1 MIFDFRLK
9 SQFAAQSKIK
19 NRKSKILRHLDAA
32 QPDYMLSSHRTD
44 WTDAMPAFSRPSR
57 EDFPMPSEPAVPSPV
72 ELSPSPP
79 RRSPRATII
88 GSLLLV
94 AAAIITIFSANSTR
108 LPSLPLTST
117 VQAADPQNDEP
128 TEKPAKKA
136 AEKSTKKAAE
146 KKKDDKADD
155 EAPNGIENPFP
166 RRFKMEGTEL
176 DGGVEW
182 LNTSGEISLKDLRGK
197 VVLVDFWTYC
207 CINCMH
213 ILPDLKFLEHKY
225 PKELVVIGV
234 HSAKFDNE
242 KETENIRRAALR
254 YEIEHPIVND
264 AEMKIWRG
272 FGVRAW
278 PTLVLLDP
286 EGYYCGFISGEGNRE
301 PLDAIIAKVIAYHKA
316 KGTLDETPV
325 RFDLERQRVKPG
337 ALRFPGK
344 VLADEASNRLFISD
358 SNHNRLVV
366 TSLDGKLQEV
376 IGSGS
381 AGAEDGDYKSA
392 SFFRPQ
398 GTALVGDTLYVADT
412 ENHLLRMVDLKS
424 KKVTTL
430 AGTGVQAQFRAN
442 GGALRKTALNSPWAI
457 SHVDGTLYIAM
468 AGPHQLWSHELGSDS
483 IGVFSGSGREDILN
497 GPHGEAAYAQPSG
510 ISSDG
515 KFLYVADSEGSSIR
529 KVPISS
535 KGEVTTVAGT
545 SDLPSGQSLFAFGD
559 VDGVGKEARLQHP
572 LDVLYHDG
580 RLFVA
585 DSYNHKIKR
594 VDAAKR
600 DVKTFVGTGKA
611 GAELSPAQ
619 LSEPAGLSIAKGR
632 LFVADTNNHRI
643 CVVDLESGEMTEL
656 NINGLQPPP
665 PPKDEES
672 MVDAKGVIDLAVQ
685 NIATGDALKL
695 EFRFK
700 LPEDYKLNKLAKVYF
715 KLEAMGDQNLIA
727 AEQLKGRHPAEVKD
741 EVVTASIPLAAQT
754 GEAKLALSLSF
765 SYCRDGVGGLCKLKT
780 SKWNIPIK
788 VSADGKSTTIKLEAV
803 AE

>member
-1 MIFDFRLK
+1 M
-9 SQFAAQSKIK
+9 S
-19 NRKSKILRHLDAA
+19 
-32 QPDYMLSSHRTD
+32 
-44 WTDAMPAFSRPSR
+44 
-57 EDFPMPSEPAVPSPV
+57 SEPASPHSTESPAPCPSA
-72 ELSPSPP
+72 SPW
-79 RRSPRATII
+79 RII
-88 GSLLLV
+88 LGGLLLAIV
-94 AAAIITIFSANSTR
+94 AGTLWATVGGRDS
-108 LPSLPLTST
+108 SLPFVATAL
-117 VQAADPQNDEP
+117 AADPQNEKKV
-128 TEKPAKKA
+128 EKPAQKGT
-136 AEKSTKKAAE
+136 EKGKQKVE
-146 KKKDDKADD
+146 DPKEDD
-155 EAPNGIENPFP
+155 APGGIENPFP
-166 RRFKMEGTEL
+166 RRFKLEGSEL
-176 DGGVEW
+176 DGGLGW
-182 LNTSGEISLKDLRGK
+182 LNTSGEITLQDLRGK

-213 ILPDLKFLEHKY
+213 ILPDLKYLEHKY

-264 AEMKIWRG
+264 AEMKIWRA

-278 PTLVLLDP
+278 PTLVMLDP

-325 RFDLERQRVKPG
+325 RFDLERERVKPG

-358 SNHNRLVV
+358 SNHNRLIV
-366 TSLDGKLQEV
+366 TSLDGKLQDV
-376 IGSGS
+376 IGSG
-381 AGAEDGDYKSA
+381 AIGADDGNYKSA

-398 GTALVGDTLYVADT
+398 GTALVGDKLFVADT
-412 ENHLLRMVDLKS
+412 ENHLLRVVDLKT
-424 KKVTTL
+424 KKITTL

-457 SHVDGTLYIAM
+457 SHESGTLYIAM
-468 AGPHQLWSHELGSDS
+468 AGPHQLWAHEIGSEL

-497 GPHGEAAYAQPSG
+497 GPHAEAAYAQPSG

-529 KVPISS
+529 KVPIAS

-559 VDGVGKEARLQHP
+559 VDGVGKEARFQHP
-572 LDVLYHDG
+572 LDVLFHDG
-580 RLFVA
+580 SLFVA

-594 VDAAKR
+594 INAAKR
-600 DVKTFVGTGKA
+600 EVSPFVGTGKA
-611 GAELSPAQ
+611 GTGLNPAQ
-619 LSEPAGLSIAKGR
+619 LSEPAGLSIAKGK

-643 CVVDLESGEMTEL
+643 CVVDLKSAEMTEL
-656 NINGLQPPP
+656 KITGLLPPP
-665 PPKDEES
+665 SPKDEDPTT
-672 MVDAKGVIDLAVQ
+672 DAKGVVALAAQDIASGKAVQ
-685 NIATGDALKL
+685 L

-700 LPEDYKLNKLAKVYF
+700 LPEGYKLNKLAKVSF
-715 KLEAMGDQNLIA
+715 KLDAAGEQPLIA
-727 AEQLKGRHPAEVKD
+727 AEQLKSRHTAEVTD
-741 EVVTASIPLAAQT
+741 EIATATIPLAAQT

-780 SKWNIPIK
+780 SKWTIPIK
-788 VSADGKSTTIKLEAV
+788 VSAEGKSSTIKLEAV

>member
-1 MIFDFRLK
+1 
-9 SQFAAQSKIK
+9 
-19 NRKSKILRHLDAA
+19 
-32 QPDYMLSSHRTD
+32 
-44 WTDAMPAFSRPSR
+44 MPAVSRPDR
-57 EDFPMPSEPAVPSPV
+57 EDLPMPSEPSASLPTEV
-72 ELSPSPP
+72 SPSPK
-79 RRSPRATII
+79 RSPSRAIWL
-88 GSLLLV
+88 GFVLL
-94 AAAIITIFSANSTR
+94 AAAVAVAVWGPNGSR
-108 LPSLPLTST
+108 VPSLPLNST
-117 VQAADPQNDEP
+117 LLAADPQTDEP
-128 TEKPAKKA
+128 SEKPAKKGA
-136 AEKSTKKAAE
+136 AKTTKKDAD
-146 KKKDDKADD
+146 KKDDDVAG
-155 EAPNGIENPFP
+155 ELENPFP
-166 RRFKMEGTEL
+166 KRFKMEGTEL

-213 ILPDLKFLEHKY
+213 ILPDLKYLEHKY

-264 AEMKIWRG
+264 AEMKIWRS

-286 EGYYCGFISGEGNRE
+286 EGYYCGYISGEGNRE

-325 RFDLERQRVKPG
+325 KFDLERQRVKPG

-344 VLADEASNRLFISD
+344 VLADEASNRLFITD

-366 TSLDGKLQEV
+366 TSLDGKLQDV
-376 IGSGS
+376 IGSGTP
-381 AGAEDGDYKSA
+381 GAADGDYKSA

-398 GTALVGDTLYVADT
+398 GTALVGDKLYVADT
-412 ENHLLRMVDLKS
+412 ENHLLRVVDLKA

-430 AGTGVQAQFRAN
+430 AGTGEQAHFRAN
-442 GGALRKTALNSPWAI
+442 GGPLRKTALNSPWAL

-468 AGPHQLWSHELGSDS
+468 AGPHQLWSHELDSDTIS
-483 IGVFSGSGREDILN
+483 VFAGSGREDILN
-497 GPHGEAAYAQPSG
+497 GPHSESAFAQPSG

-529 KVPISS
+529 KVPIAS

-559 VDGVGKEARLQHP
+559 IDGVGKEARFQHP

-580 RLFVA
+580 SLFVA
-585 DSYNHKIKR
+585 DSYNHKIKKI
-594 VDAAKR
+594 DAKKR
-600 DVKTFVGTGKA
+600 DVKTFLGNGKA
-611 GAELSPAQ
+611 GTELSPAQ
-619 LSEPAGLSIAKGR
+619 LSEPAGLSIAKGK

-643 CVVDLESGEMTEL
+643 CVVDLKSGEMSEL
-656 NINGLQPPP
+656 KINGLQPPP
-665 PPKDEES
+665 PPKDEDPAT
-672 MVDAKGVIDLAVQ
+672 DAKGTIDLTPQ
-685 NIATGDALKL
+685 SIAAGDSLKL
-695 EFRFK
+695 DISFRFPK
-700 LPEDYKLNKLAKVYF
+700 GYKLNQLAKVTY
-715 KLEAMGDQNLIA
+715 KLEAAGEQKLIA
-727 AEQLKGRHPAEVKD
+727 ADHLKGRQTAEVKD
-741 EVVTASIPLAAQT
+741 DVATASIPLAAKE
-754 GEAKLALSLSF
+754 GEAKLALSVSF

-780 SKWNIPIK
+780 SKWNIPVK
-788 VSADGKSTTIKLEAV
+788 VSADGKSSTIKLEAV

>member
-1 MIFDFRLK
+1 
-9 SQFAAQSKIK
+9 
-19 NRKSKILRHLDAA
+19 
-32 QPDYMLSSHRTD
+32 
-44 WTDAMPAFSRPSR
+44 
-57 EDFPMPSEPAVPSPV
+57 MPSEPSASLPTEV
-72 ELSPSPP
+72 SPSPK
-79 RRSPRATII
+79 RSPSRAIWL
-88 GSLLLV
+88 GFVLL
-94 AAAIITIFSANSTR
+94 AAAVAVAVWGPNGSR
-108 LPSLPLTST
+108 VPSLPLNST
-117 VQAADPQNDEP
+117 LLAADPQTDEP
-128 TEKPAKKA
+128 SEKPAKKGA
-136 AEKSTKKAAE
+136 AKTTKKDAD
-146 KKKDDKADD
+146 KKDDDVAG
-155 EAPNGIENPFP
+155 ELENPFP
-166 RRFKMEGTEL
+166 KRFKMEGTEL

-213 ILPDLKFLEHKY
+213 ILPDLKYLEHKY

-264 AEMKIWRG
+264 AEMKIWRS

-286 EGYYCGFISGEGNRE
+286 EGYYCGYISGEGNRE

-325 RFDLERQRVKPG
+325 KFDLERQRVKPG

-344 VLADEASNRLFISD
+344 VLADEASNRLFITD

-366 TSLDGKLQEV
+366 TSLDGKLQDV
-376 IGSGS
+376 IGSGTP
-381 AGAEDGDYKSA
+381 GAADGDYKSA

-398 GTALVGDTLYVADT
+398 GTALVGDKLYVADT
-412 ENHLLRMVDLKS
+412 ENHLLRVVDLKA

-430 AGTGVQAQFRAN
+430 AGTGEQAHFRAN
-442 GGALRKTALNSPWAI
+442 GGPLRKTALNSPWAL

-468 AGPHQLWSHELGSDS
+468 AGPHQLWSHELDSDTIS
-483 IGVFSGSGREDILN
+483 VFAGSGREDILN
-497 GPHGEAAYAQPSG
+497 GPHSESAFAQPSG

-529 KVPISS
+529 KVPIAS

-559 VDGVGKEARLQHP
+559 IDGVGKEARFQHP

-580 RLFVA
+580 SLFVA
-585 DSYNHKIKR
+585 DSYNHKIKKI
-594 VDAAKR
+594 DAKKR
-600 DVKTFVGTGKA
+600 DVKTFLGNGKA
-611 GAELSPAQ
+611 GTELSPAQ
-619 LSEPAGLSIAKGR
+619 LSEPAGLSIAKGK

-643 CVVDLESGEMTEL
+643 CVVDLKSGEMSEL
-656 NINGLQPPP
+656 KINGLQPPP
-665 PPKDEES
+665 PPKDEDPAT
-672 MVDAKGVIDLAVQ
+672 DAKGTIDLTPQ
-685 NIATGDALKL
+685 SIAAGDSLKL
-695 EFRFK
+695 DISFRFPK
-700 LPEDYKLNKLAKVYF
+700 GYKLNQLAKVTY
-715 KLEAMGDQNLIA
+715 KLEAAGEQKLIA
-727 AEQLKGRHPAEVKD
+727 ADHLKGRQTAEVKD
-741 EVVTASIPLAAQT
+741 DVATASIPLAAKE
-754 GEAKLALSLSF
+754 GEAKLALSVSF

-780 SKWNIPIK
+780 SKWNIPVK
-788 VSADGKSTTIKLEAV
+788 VSADGKSSTIKLEAV

>member
-1 MIFDFRLK
+1 MSSEPSAPLPADLAC
-9 SQFAAQSKIK
+9 SSK
-19 NRKSKILRHLDAA
+19 RS
-32 QPDYMLSSHRTD
+32 
-44 WTDAMPAFSRPSR
+44 PSR
-57 EDFPMPSEPAVPSPV
+57 AIWLGF
-72 ELSPSPP
+72 
-79 RRSPRATII
+79 
-88 GSLLLV
+88 LLL
-94 AAAIITIFSANSTR
+94 AAAIAVAVWGPSGSR
-108 LPSLPLTST
+108 VPSLPLIST
-117 VQAADPQNDEP
+117 AQAADPQNDEP
-128 TEKPAKKA
+128 SEKPAKKA
-136 AEKSTKKAAE
+136 TAKTTKKEAE
-146 KKKDDKADD
+146 KKDDDAVG
-155 EAPNGIENPFP
+155 ELENPFP
-166 RRFKMEGTEL
+166 KRFKMEGTEL

-325 RFDLERQRVKPG
+325 KFDLEQRRVKPG

-344 VLADEASNRLFISD
+344 VLADEESNRLFITD

-376 IGSGS
+376 IGSGT
-381 AGAEDGDYKSA
+381 AGAADGDYKSA

-398 GTALVGDTLYVADT
+398 GTALVGDKLYIADT
-412 ENHLLRMVDLKS
+412 ENHLLRVVDLKA

-430 AGTGVQAQFRAN
+430 AGTGEQAHFRAN

-468 AGPHQLWSHELGSDS
+468 AGPHQLWSHEIGSDS

-497 GPHGEAAYAQPSG
+497 GPHSESAFAQPSG

-529 KVPISS
+529 KVPIST

-559 VDGVGKEARLQHP
+559 VDGVGKEARFQHP

-580 RLFVA
+580 SLFVA

-594 VDAAKR
+594 IDAKKR
-600 DVKTFVGTGKA
+600 EVKSFIGTGKS
-611 GAELSPAQ
+611 GTELAPAQ
-619 LSEPAGLSIAKGR
+619 FSEPAGLSVAKGK
-632 LFVADTNNHRI
+632 LFVADTNNHRV
-643 CVVDLESGEMTEL
+643 CVVDLKSSEMTEL
-656 NINGLQPPP
+656 KINGLQPPP
-665 PPKDEES
+665 PPKDEE
-672 MVDAKGVIDLAVQ
+672 VTGETKGVADLAPQ
-685 NIATGDALKL
+685 SIAAGEALKL

-700 LPEDYKLNKLAKVYF
+700 LPEGYKLNKLAKVTY
-715 KLEAMGDQNLIA
+715 KLEVIGDQKVIA
-727 AEQLKGRHPAEVKD
+727 VDQFKGRHEAEVND
-741 EVVTASIPLAAQT
+741 GVASASIPLIAQT
-754 GEAKLALSLSF
+754 GEAKLTLSLSF
-765 SYCRDGVGGLCKLKT
+765 PYCRDGVGGLCKLKT
-780 SKWNIPIK
+780 SKWNIPIN
-788 VSADGKSTTIKLEAV
+788 VSADGKSSTIKLEAV

>member
-1 MIFDFRLK
+1 
-9 SQFAAQSKIK
+9 
-19 NRKSKILRHLDAA
+19 
-32 QPDYMLSSHRTD
+32 
-44 WTDAMPAFSRPSR
+44 
-57 EDFPMPSEPAVPSPV
+57 MPSEPAVPSPV
-72 ELSPSPP
+72 EPSPFRLP
-79 RRSPRATII
+79 PRATIVC
-88 GSLLLV
+88 SLLLV
-94 AAAIITIFSANSTR
+94 SAAVITFLTTSGSR
-108 LPSLPLTST
+108 VPSLPLTST
-117 VQAADPQNDEP
+117 VLAAEPQNDEP
-128 TEKPAKKA
+128 TEKPAKKSA
-136 AEKSTKKAAE
+136 GKTTKKSAE
-146 KKKDDKADD
+146 KKDDKPED
-155 EAPNGIENPFP
+155 EAAGGIENPFP

-176 DGGVEW
+176 DGGAGW

-213 ILPDLKFLEHKY
+213 ILPDLKYLEHKY

-264 AEMKIWRG
+264 AEMKIWRA
-272 FGVRAW
+272 FNVRAW
-278 PTLVLLDP
+278 PTLVMLDP

-301 PLDAIIAKVIAYHKA
+301 PLDAIIAKVIEYHKA

-325 RFDLERQRVKPG
+325 RFDLERQRAKPG

-376 IGSGS
+376 IGSG
-381 AGAEDGDYKSA
+381 AIGAADGDYKSA

-398 GTALVGDTLYVADT
+398 GTALVGDKLYVADT
-412 ENHLLRMVDLKS
+412 ENHLLRVVDLKS

-430 AGTGVQAQFRAN
+430 AGTGVQASSRAS

-457 SHVDGTLYIAM
+457 AHQDGTLYIAM
-468 AGPHQLWSHELGSDS
+468 AGPHQLWSHELGSDL
-483 IGVFSGSGREDILN
+483 IGTFAGSGREDILN
-497 GPHGEAAYAQPSG
+497 GPHSESAFAQPSG

-529 KVPISS
+529 KVPIAL

-559 VDGVGKEARLQHP
+559 VDGVGKEARFQHP

-580 RLFVA
+580 SLFVA
-585 DSYNHKIKR
+585 DSYNHKIKKI
-594 VDAAKR
+594 DAAKR

-611 GAELSPAQ
+611 GTELSPPQ
-619 LSEPAGLSIAKGR
+619 LSEPAGLSAAKGK

-643 CVVDLESGEMTEL
+643 CVVDLKSGEMTEL
-656 NINGLQPPP
+656 KINGLQPPP
-665 PPKDEES
+665 APKDDES
-672 MVDAKGVIDLAVQ
+672 AADAKGIVDLAVQ
-685 NIATGDALKL
+685 NIAAGEALKL
-695 EFRFK
+695 EVRFK
-700 LPEDYKLNKLAKVYF
+700 FPEGYKLNKQATQ
-715 KLEAMGDQNLIA
+715 KL
-727 AEQLKGRHPAEVKD
+727 
-741 EVVTASIPLAAQT
+741 
-754 GEAKLALSLSF
+754 
-765 SYCRDGVGGLCKLKT
+765 
-780 SKWNIPIK
+780 
-788 VSADGKSTTIKLEAV
+788 
-803 AE
+803 

>member
-1 MIFDFRLK
+1 MSSEPSASLPADLP
-9 SQFAAQSKIK
+9 SPS
-19 NRKSKILRHLDAA
+19 NRS
-32 QPDYMLSSHRTD
+32 
-44 WTDAMPAFSRPSR
+44 PSR
-57 EDFPMPSEPAVPSPV
+57 
-72 ELSPSPP
+72 
-79 RRSPRATII
+79 TIWL
-88 GSLLLV
+88 GFLLLV
-94 AAAIITIFSANSTR
+94 AAIAVAVWGPSGSR
-108 LPSLPLTST
+108 VPSLPWLSSA
-117 VQAADPQNDEP
+117 QAADPQNDEP
-128 TEKPAKKA
+128 SEKPAKKGTS
-136 AEKSTKKAAE
+136 KTTKKE
-146 KKKDDKADD
+146 VEKKDDDAAD
-155 EAPNGIENPFP
+155 ELENPFP
-166 RRFKMEGTEL
+166 KRFKMEGTEL

-182 LNTSGEISLKDLRGK
+182 LNTSGAINLKDLRGK

-325 RFDLERQRVKPG
+325 KFDLEQRRVKPG

-344 VLADEASNRLFISD
+344 VLADEESNRLFITD
-358 SNHNRLVV
+358 SNHNRLVI

-376 IGSGS
+376 IGNGT
-381 AGAEDGDYKSA
+381 AGAADGDYKSA

-398 GTALVGDTLYVADT
+398 GTALVGDKLYIADT
-412 ENHLLRMVDLKS
+412 ENHLLRVIDLKA

-430 AGTGVQAQFRAN
+430 AGTGEQAHFRAN

-468 AGPHQLWSHELGSDS
+468 AGPHQLWSHEIGSDS

-497 GPHGEAAYAQPSG
+497 GPHSESAFAQPSG

-559 VDGVGKEARLQHP
+559 VDGVGKEARFQHP

-580 RLFVA
+580 SLFVA

-594 VDAAKR
+594 IDAKKR
-600 DVKTFVGTGKA
+600 EVATFIGTGKS
-611 GAELSPAQ
+611 GTELAPAQ
-619 LSEPAGLSIAKGR
+619 LSEPAGLSVAKGK

-643 CVVDLESGEMTEL
+643 CVVDLKSSEMSEL
-656 NINGLQPPP
+656 KINGLQPPP
-665 PPKDEES
+665 PPKDEE
-672 MVDAKGVIDLAVQ
+672 VTGEAKGVADLAPQ
-685 NIATGDALKL
+685 SIAAGEALKL

-700 LPEDYKLNKLAKVYF
+700 LPEGYKLNKLAKVTY
-715 KLEAMGDQNLIA
+715 KLEVIGDQKVIDA
-727 AEQLKGRHPAEVKD
+727 DQFKGRHEAEVND
-741 EVVTASIPLAAQT
+741 GVASASIPLVAQT
-754 GEAKLALSLSF
+754 GEAKLTLSLSF
-765 SYCRDGVGGLCKLKT
+765 PYCRDGVGGLCKLKT
-780 SKWNIPIK
+780 SKWNIPIN
-788 VSADGKSTTIKLEAV
+788 VSADGKSSTIKLEAV

>member
-1 MIFDFRLK
+1 
-9 SQFAAQSKIK
+9 
-19 NRKSKILRHLDAA
+19 
-32 QPDYMLSSHRTD
+32 
-44 WTDAMPAFSRPSR
+44 
-57 EDFPMPSEPAVPSPV
+57 MPSGP
-72 ELSPSPP
+72 
-79 RRSPRATII
+79 SPRATIA
-88 GSLLLV
+88 GCLLLAL
-94 AAAIITIFSANSTR
+94 AAVGIVWMTSGSR
-108 LPSLPLTST
+108 VPSLPLAST
-117 VQAADPQNDEP
+117 VLAADPQNDEP
-128 TEKPAKKA
+128 AKKA
-136 AEKSTKKAAE
+136 ASKTTKKEAVKKE
-146 KKKDDKADD
+146 DKKDEDD
-155 EAPNGIENPFP
+155 APGGLENPFP
-166 RRFKMEGTEL
+166 RRFKLEGTEL

-182 LNTSGEISLKDLRGK
+182 LNTSGEITLKDLRGK

-213 ILPDLKFLEHKY
+213 ILPDLKYLEQKY

-325 RFDLERQRVKPG
+325 KFDLERQRVKPG

-344 VLADEASNRLFISD
+344 VLADEASNRLFITD

-366 TSLDGKLQEV
+366 TSLDGKLQDV
-376 IGSGS
+376 IGSGT
-381 AGAEDGDYKSA
+381 AGAEDGDYKTA

-398 GTALVGDTLYVADT
+398 GTALVGDKLYVADT
-412 ENHLLRMVDLKS
+412 ENHLLRVIDLKA

-430 AGTGVQAQFRAN
+430 AGTGEQAHFRAN
-442 GGALRKTALNSPWAI
+442 GGPLRKTALNSPWAI
-457 SHVDGTLYIAM
+457 AHQDGTLYIAM
-468 AGPHQLWSHELGSDS
+468 AGPHQLWSHELGSET

-529 KVPISS
+529 KVPIAS

-545 SDLPSGQSLFAFGD
+545 SDLPQGQSLFAFGD
-559 VDGVGKEARLQHP
+559 VDGVGKEARFQHP

-580 RLFVA
+580 SLYVA

-594 VDAAKR
+594 INSAKR
-600 DVKTFVGTGKA
+600 DVTTFIGNGKPGT
-611 GAELSPAQ
+611 ELSPPQ
-619 LSEPAGLSIAKGR
+619 LSEPAGLSIAKGK
-632 LFVADTNNHRI
+632 LFIADTNNHRI
-643 CVVDLESGEMTEL
+643 CVVDLKSKEMSEL
-656 NINGLQPPP
+656 KINGLQPPP

-672 MVDAKGVIDLAVQ
+672 SGDAKGVVDLAPQ
-685 NIATGDALKL
+685 SITGDAMKL
-695 EFRFK
+695 EVRFK
-700 LPEDYKLNKLAKVYF
+700 LPEGYKLNKLSKVTY
-715 KLEAMGDQNLIA
+715 KLDATGEQKLIA
-727 AEQLKGRHPAEVKD
+727 AEQLKSRQTAEVKD
-741 EVVTASIPLAAQT
+741 EIATASIPLAAKE
-754 GEAKLALSLSF
+754 GEAKIALSVSF

-788 VSADGKSTTIKLEAV
+788 VSADGKSSTIKLEAV

>member
-1 MIFDFRLK
+1 M
-9 SQFAAQSKIK
+9 S
-19 NRKSKILRHLDAA
+19 
-32 QPDYMLSSHRTD
+32 
-44 WTDAMPAFSRPSR
+44 
-57 EDFPMPSEPAVPSPV
+57 SEPSAPLPADLPS
-72 ELSPSPP
+72 SSK
-79 RRSPRATII
+79 RSSSRAIWL
-88 GSLLLV
+88 GFVLL
-94 AAAIITIFSANSTR
+94 AAAIAVAVWGPSGSRIPSMPLISTA
-108 LPSLPLTST
+108 
-117 VQAADPQNDEP
+117 QAADPQNDQP
-128 TEKPAKKA
+128 SEKPAKKSTA
-136 AEKSTKKAAE
+136 KTTKKE
-146 KKKDDKADD
+146 DEKKDDDAVG
-155 EAPNGIENPFP
+155 ELENPFP
-166 RRFKMEGTEL
+166 KRFKMEGTEL

-242 KETENIRRAALR
+242 KETENIRLAALR

-301 PLDAIIAKVIAYHKA
+301 PLDQIIAKVIAYHKA

-325 RFDLERQRVKPG
+325 KFDLEQRRVKPG

-344 VLADEASNRLFISD
+344 VLADEASNRLFITD

-366 TSLDGKLQEV
+366 TSLDGKLIEV
-376 IGSGS
+376 IGSGTP
-381 AGAEDGDYKSA
+381 GAADGDYKSA

-398 GTALVGDTLYVADT
+398 GTALVGDKLYVADT
-412 ENHLLRMVDLKS
+412 ENHLLRVVDLKA

-430 AGTGVQAQFRAN
+430 AGTGEQAHFRAN

-468 AGPHQLWSHELGSDS
+468 AGPHQLWSHELDSDR
-483 IGVFSGSGREDILN
+483 IGVFAGSGREDILN
-497 GPHGEAAYAQPSG
+497 GPHGESAFAQPSG

-529 KVPISS
+529 KVPIAT

-559 VDGVGKEARLQHP
+559 VDGIGKEARFQHP

-580 RLFVA
+580 SLFVA

-594 VDAAKR
+594 IDAKKR
-600 DVKTFVGTGKA
+600 EVKTFIGTGKA
-611 GAELSPAQ
+611 GAELAPAQ
-619 LSEPAGLSIAKGR
+619 LSEPAGLSVAKGK

-643 CVVDLESGEMTEL
+643 CVVDLKSSEMSEL
-656 NINGLQPPP
+656 KINGLQPPP
-665 PPKDEES
+665 PPKDEEAAAE
-672 MVDAKGVIDLAVQ
+672 AKGVVDLAPQ
-685 NIATGDALKL
+685 NIAAGESLKL

-700 LPEDYKLNKLAKVYF
+700 FPEGYKLNKLAKVTY
-715 KLEAMGDQNLIA
+715 KLEVIGDQKVIA
-727 AEQLKGRHPAEVKD
+727 ADQLKGRHEAEVND
-741 EVVTASIPLAAQT
+741 GVASASIPLVAQT

-788 VSADGKSTTIKLEAV
+788 VSADGKSSTIKLEAV

>member
-1 MIFDFRLK
+1 
-9 SQFAAQSKIK
+9 
-19 NRKSKILRHLDAA
+19 
-32 QPDYMLSSHRTD
+32 
-44 WTDAMPAFSRPSR
+44 
-57 EDFPMPSEPAVPSPV
+57 MPSEPASPCSIDSNSSPKR
-72 ELSPSPP
+72 SPS
-79 RRSPRATII
+79 RAIWL
-88 GSLLLV
+88 GFLLP
-94 AAAIITIFSANSTR
+94 AAAIAVAIWGPSGTHI
-108 LPSLPLTST
+108 PSLPLTSNLL
-117 VQAADPQNDEP
+117 AADPQNDEP
-128 TEKPAKKA
+128 SDKPAKKTPG
-136 AEKSTKKAAE
+136 KSAKKDE
-146 KKKDDKADD
+146 KKEDAKDNDD
-155 EAPNGIENPFP
+155 DAPGGLENPFP

-176 DGGVEW
+176 DGGAEW
-182 LNTSGEISLKDLRGK
+182 LNTSGEITLKDLRGK

-213 ILPDLKFLEHKY
+213 ILPDLKYLEHKY

-264 AEMKIWRG
+264 AEMRIWRG

-344 VLADEASNRLFISD
+344 VLADEASNRLFITD

-366 TSLDGKLQEV
+366 TSLDGKLQDI
-376 IGSGS
+376 IGSGT
-381 AGAEDGDYKSA
+381 AGAADGDYKSA

-398 GTALVGDTLYVADT
+398 GTALVGDKLYVSDT
-412 ENHLLRMVDLKS
+412 ENHLLRVVDLKS

-430 AGTGVQAQFRAN
+430 AGTGVQAQSRAN
-442 GGALRKTALNSPWAI
+442 GGSLRKTALNSPWAI
-457 SHVDGTLYIAM
+457 SHQDGTLYIAM
-468 AGPHQLWSHELGSDS
+468 AGPHQLWSHEIGSDA
-483 IGVFSGSGREDILN
+483 IGVFAGSGREDILN
-497 GPHGEAAYAQPSG
+497 GTHSESAFAQPSG

-529 KVPISS
+529 KVPIAS

-545 SDLPSGQSLFAFGD
+545 HDLPSGQSLFAFGD
-559 VDGVGKEARLQHP
+559 VDGIGKEARFQHP
-572 LDVLYHDG
+572 LDVLFHDG
-580 RLFVA
+580 SLFVA
-585 DSYNHKIKR
+585 DTYNHKIKR
-594 VDAAKR
+594 INAAKR
-600 DVKTFVGTGKA
+600 DVTTFVGTGKA
-611 GAELSPAQ
+611 GAGLEPPQ
-619 LSEPAGLSIAKGR
+619 LSEPSGLSVAKGK

-643 CVVDLESGEMTEL
+643 CVIDLKSGAMSEL
-656 NINGLQPPP
+656 KIAGLQPPP

-672 MVDAKGVIDLAVQ
+672 AGDAKGVIDLTPQSITA
-685 NIATGDALKL
+685 GESLKL
-695 EFRFK
+695 EVRFK
-700 LPEDYKLNKLAKVYF
+700 FPEGYKLNKLAKVTY
-715 KLEAMGDQNLIA
+715 KLEATGDQKLIA
-727 AEQLKGRHPAEVKD
+727 AEQLKARKAADVAD
-741 EVVTASIPLAAQT
+741 DVASVSIPLIAQT

-780 SKWNIPIK
+780 SKWNIPVN
-788 VSADGKSTTIKLEAV
+788 VSADGKTSTIKLEAV

>member
-1 MIFDFRLK
+1 M
-9 SQFAAQSKIK
+9 
-19 NRKSKILRHLDAA
+19 
-32 QPDYMLSSHRTD
+32 SSET
-44 WTDAMPAFSRPSR
+44 S
-57 EDFPMPSEPAVPSPV
+57 VPSPA
-72 ELSPSPP
+72 ESSPSPF
-79 RRSPRATII
+79 RLSPRATMVC
-88 GSLLLV
+88 SLLLV
-94 AAAIITIFSANSTR
+94 AAAVVTYWLSNGSQV
-108 LPSLPLTST
+108 PSLPLTST
-117 VQAADPQNDEP
+117 AQAADPQNDEP
-128 TEKPAKKA
+128 SEKPAKKA
-136 AEKSTKKAAE
+136 AGKTTKKEAD

-155 EAPNGIENPFP
+155 DAPGGLENPFP

-182 LNTSGEISLKDLRGK
+182 LNSSGEITLKDLRGK

-213 ILPDLKFLEHKY
+213 ILPDLKFLEQKY

-264 AEMKIWRG
+264 AEMKIWRA

-325 RFDLERQRVKPG
+325 KFDLERQRVKPG

-344 VLADEASNRLFISD
+344 VLADEASNRLFITD

-366 TSLDGKLQEV
+366 SSLDGKLQDV
-376 IGSGS
+376 IGSGT
-381 AGAEDGDYKSA
+381 AGADDGDYKTA

-398 GTALVGDTLYVADT
+398 GAALVGDKLYVSDT
-412 ENHLLRMVDLKS
+412 ENHLLRVVDLKT

-457 SHVDGTLYIAM
+457 SHQDGTLYIAM
-468 AGPHQLWSHELGSDS
+468 AGPHQLWSHELGTDS

-497 GPHGEAAYAQPSG
+497 GPHSEAAFAQPSG

-545 SDLPSGQSLFAFGD
+545 SDLPSAQSLFAFGD
-559 VDGVGKEARLQHP
+559 VDGIGKEARFQHP

-580 RLFVA
+580 SLFVA

-594 VDAAKR
+594 INAAKR
-600 DVKTFVGTGKA
+600 EVTTFVGTGKA
-611 GAELSPAQ
+611 GADLSPAQ
-619 LSEPAGLSIAKGR
+619 LSEPAGLSIAKGK

-643 CVVDLESGEMTEL
+643 CVIDLKSGAMTEL
-656 NINGLQPPP
+656 KINGLQPPP

-672 MVDAKGVIDLAVQ
+672 AADAKGVVELAVQ
-685 NIATGDALKL
+685 NIAAGEALKL
-695 EFRFK
+695 EIRFK
-700 LPEDYKLNKLAKVYF
+700 LPEDYKLNKLAKVTY
-715 KLEAMGDQNLIA
+715 KLEVAGEQKLIA
-727 AEQLKGRHPAEVKD
+727 AEQLKGRHPAEVTD
-741 EVVTASIPLAAQT
+741 EVATASIPLAAQT
-754 GEAKLALSLSF
+754 GEAKLTLSLSF

-788 VSADGKSTTIKLEAV
+788 VSADGKSSTIKLEAV

>member
-1 MIFDFRLK
+1 M
-9 SQFAAQSKIK
+9 
-19 NRKSKILRHLDAA
+19 
-32 QPDYMLSSHRTD
+32 SSESS
-44 WTDAMPAFSRPSR
+44 APPPAESSPFRPSQ
-57 EDFPMPSEPAVPSPV
+57 
-72 ELSPSPP
+72 
-79 RRSPRATII
+79 RATIVC
-88 GSLLLV
+88 SVML
-94 AAAIITIFSANSTR
+94 AAAAVVTFWVTNGSR
-108 LPSLPLTST
+108 VPSLPLTS
-117 VQAADPQNDEP
+117 VVLAADPQNDEP
-128 TEKPAKKA
+128 SEKPAKKTA
-136 AEKSTKKAAE
+136 GKTAKKE
-146 KKKDDKADD
+146 TETKKDDKAED
-155 EAPNGIENPFP
+155 EAPGGLENPFP
-166 RRFKMEGTEL
+166 RRFKLEGTEL

-213 ILPDLKFLEHKY
+213 ILPDLKYLEHKY

-278 PTLVLLDP
+278 PTLVMLDP

-325 RFDLERQRVKPG
+325 RFDLEQKRAKPG

-344 VLADEASNRLFISD
+344 VLADEASNRLFITD
-358 SNHNRLVV
+358 SNHNRLVI
-366 TSLDGKLQEV
+366 TSLDGKLQDV
-376 IGSGS
+376 IGTGT
-381 AGAEDGDYKSA
+381 AGAEDGDYKTA

-398 GTALVGDTLYVADT
+398 GTALVGDKLYVADT
-412 ENHLLRMVDLKS
+412 ENHLLRVVDLKS

-457 SHVDGTLYIAM
+457 SHQDGTLYIAM

-497 GPHGEAAYAQPSG
+497 GPHSEAAFAQPSG

-529 KVPISS
+529 KVPIAS

-559 VDGVGKEARLQHP
+559 VDGVGKDARLQHP

-580 RLFVA
+580 SLYVA

-594 VDAAKR
+594 INAAKR

-611 GAELSPAQ
+611 GTELSPAQ
-619 LSEPAGLSIAKGR
+619 LSEPAGLSIAKGK

-643 CVVDLESGEMTEL
+643 CVVDLKSGEMTEL
-656 NINGLQPPP
+656 KINGLQPPP

-672 MVDAKGVIDLAVQ
+672 TADAKGVIDLAVQ
-685 NIATGDALKL
+685 NLAAGEALKL
-695 EFRFK
+695 EVRFK
-700 LPEDYKLNKLAKVYF
+700 LPEGYKLNKLAKVTY
-715 KLEAMGDQNLIA
+715 KLEAAGDQKLIA
-727 AEQLKGRHPAEVKD
+727 AEQFKGRHPAEVKD
-741 EVVTASIPLAAQT
+741 EVATVAIPLAAQT
-754 GEAKLALSLSF
+754 GEEKLTLSLSF

-788 VSADGKSTTIKLEAV
+788 VSADGKSSTIKLEAV

>member
-1 MIFDFRLK
+1 M
-9 SQFAAQSKIK
+9 S
-19 NRKSKILRHLDAA
+19 
-32 QPDYMLSSHRTD
+32 
-44 WTDAMPAFSRPSR
+44 
-57 EDFPMPSEPAVPSPV
+57 SEPSAPLPAESSQSLFRP
-72 ELSPSPP
+72 
-79 RRSPRATII
+79 SPRATII
-88 GSLLLV
+88 CSMMLAV
-94 AAAIITIFSANSTR
+94 AAMITFWSTSGSR
-108 LPSLPLTST
+108 VPSLPLTST
-117 VQAADPQNDEP
+117 AFAADPQNDEP
-128 TEKPAKKA
+128 SEKPAKKA
-136 AEKSTKKAAE
+136 AGKTTKKEAE
-146 KKKDDKADD
+146 KKKADKPDDD
-155 EAPNGIENPFP
+155 APGGLENPFP
-166 RRFKMEGTEL
+166 NRLKPERMGFE
-176 DGGVEW
+176 GGVEW
-182 LNTSGEISLKDLRGK
+182 LNTSGEITLQDLRGK

-264 AEMKIWRG
+264 AEMTIWRA

-286 EGYYCGFISGEGNRE
+286 EGYYCGYISGEGNRE

-344 VLADEASNRLFISD
+344 VLADEASNRLFITD

-366 TSLDGKLQEV
+366 TSLDGNLQDV
-376 IGSGS
+376 IGSGAAS
-381 AGAEDGDYKSA
+381 AEDGDYKSA

-398 GTALVGDTLYVADT
+398 GTALVGDKLYVADT
-412 ENHLLRMVDLKS
+412 ENHLLRVVDLKT

-430 AGTGVQAQFRAN
+430 AGTGVQAQSRAN

-457 SHVDGTLYIAM
+457 SHQDGTLYIAM

-497 GPHGEAAYAQPSG
+497 GPHGEAAFAQPSG

-515 KFLYVADSEGSSIR
+515 NFLYVADSEGSSIR
-529 KVPISS
+529 KVPIASN
-535 KGEVTTVAGT
+535 GEVTTVAGT
-545 SDLPSGQSLFAFGD
+545 FDLPSGQSLFAFGD
-559 VDGVGKEARLQHP
+559 VDGIGKEARFQHP

-580 RLFVA
+580 SLFVA

-594 VDAAKR
+594 INAAKR
-600 DVKTFVGTGKA
+600 EVSSFIGTGKA
-611 GAELSPAQ
+611 GAGLSPAQ
-619 LSEPAGLSIAKGR
+619 LSEPAGLSIAKGK

-643 CVVDLESGEMTEL
+643 CVVDLKSEEMTEL
-656 NINGLQPPP
+656 KINGLQPPP

-672 MVDAKGVIDLAVQ
+672 AGDAKGVVDLVPQ
-685 NIATGDALKL
+685 SIAAGEALKL
-695 EFRFK
+695 EVHFK
-700 LPEDYKLNKLAKVYF
+700 LPEGYKLNKLAKVTY
-715 KLEAMGDQNLIA
+715 KLEVTGEQKLIA
-727 AEQLKGRHPAEVKD
+727 AEQLKGRHPAEVND
-741 EVVTASIPLAAQT
+741 EVATAAIPLAAQT

-788 VSADGKSTTIKLEAV
+788 ISADGKSSTIKLEAA

>member
-1 MIFDFRLK
+1 M
-9 SQFAAQSKIK
+9 
-19 NRKSKILRHLDAA
+19 
-32 QPDYMLSSHRTD
+32 SSE
-44 WTDAMPAFSRPSR
+44 PSAPLPT
-57 EDFPMPSEPAVPSPV
+57 EPSPMPSRP
-72 ELSPSPP
+72 
-79 RRSPRATII
+79 SPRATIA
-88 GSLLLV
+88 GCLLLAV
-94 AAAIITIFSANSTR
+94 AASVIVWITNGSR
-108 LPSLPLTST
+108 VPSLPLTST
-117 VQAADPQNDEP
+117 ALAADPQNDEP
-128 TEKPAKKA
+128 DEKPAKKTTS
-136 AEKSTKKAAE
+136 KTTKKDAE
-146 KKKDDKADD
+146 KKEEKKDDD
-155 EAPNGIENPFP
+155 APGGLENPFP
-166 RRFKMEGTEL
+166 RRFKLEGTEL

-182 LNTSGEISLKDLRGK
+182 LNTSGEITLKDLRGK

-213 ILPDLKFLEHKY
+213 ILPDLKYLEHKY

-242 KETENIRRAALR
+242 KDTENIRRAALR

-301 PLDAIIAKVIAYHKA
+301 PLDAIVAKVIAYHKA

-325 RFDLERQRVKPG
+325 KFDLERQRVKPG

-344 VLADEASNRLFISD
+344 VLADEASNRLFITD

-366 TSLDGKLQEV
+366 TSLDGKLLDV
-376 IGSGS
+376 IGSGT
-381 AGAEDGDYKSA
+381 AGAVDGDYKTA

-398 GTALVGDTLYVADT
+398 GTALVGDKLYVADT
-412 ENHLLRMVDLKS
+412 ENHLLRVVDLKA

-430 AGTGVQAQFRAN
+430 AGTGEQAHFRAN
-442 GGALRKTALNSPWAI
+442 GGPLRKTALNSPWAI
-457 SHVDGTLYIAM
+457 SHQDGTLYIAM

-483 IGVFSGSGREDILN
+483 IGVFAGSGREDILN
-497 GPHGEAAYAQPSG
+497 GPHSESAFAQPSG

-529 KVPISS
+529 KVPIAS

-559 VDGVGKEARLQHP
+559 VDGVGKEARFQHP

-580 RLFVA
+580 SLYVA

-594 VDAAKR
+594 INAAKR
-600 DVKTFVGTGKA
+600 EVTTFIGNGKPGTG
-611 GAELSPAQ
+611 LSPAQ
-619 LSEPAGLSIAKGR
+619 LSEPAGLSVAKGK
-632 LFVADTNNHRI
+632 LFVADTNNHRV
-643 CVVDLESGEMTEL
+643 CVVDLKSGAMTEL
-656 NINGLQPPP
+656 KINGLQPPP

-672 MVDAKGVIDLAVQ
+672 AGDAKGVTNLTTQSITA
-685 NIATGDALKL
+685 GDAMKL
-695 EFRFK
+695 EVRFK
-700 LPEDYKLNKLAKVYF
+700 LPEGYKLNKLAKVTY
-715 KLEAMGDQNLIA
+715 KLEATGEQKLIA
-727 AEQLKGRHPAEVKD
+727 AEQLKSRQTAEVND
-741 EVVTASIPLAAQT
+741 DVATASVPLAAKE
-754 GEAKLALSLSF
+754 GEAKFALSVSF
-765 SYCRDGVGGLCKLKT
+765 SYCRDGVSGLCKLKT
-780 SKWNIPIK
+780 SKWNLPIK
-788 VSADGKSTTIKLEAV
+788 VSSDGKSSTIKLEAV

>member
-1 MIFDFRLK
+1 
-9 SQFAAQSKIK
+9 
-19 NRKSKILRHLDAA
+19 
-32 QPDYMLSSHRTD
+32 
-44 WTDAMPAFSRPSR
+44 
-57 EDFPMPSEPAVPSPV
+57 MPSEPAVPTPV
-72 ELSPSPP
+72 DLSPSPLLS
-79 RRSPRATII
+79 RRSPRATIV

-94 AAAIITIFSANSTR
+94 AAASIMFFLMNSTR
-108 LPSLPLTST
+108 LPSLPLAST
-117 VQAADPQNDEP
+117 ALAADPQNDEP
-128 TEKPAKKA
+128 AAKPAKKTTG
-136 AEKSTKKAAE
+136 KSTKKAAD
-146 KKKDDKADD
+146 KKKDNKADD
-155 EAPNGIENPFP
+155 KAPAGIENPFP

-213 ILPDLKFLEHKY
+213 ILPDLKYLEHKY

-344 VLADEASNRLFISD
+344 VLADEGSNQLFITD

-366 TSLDGKLQEV
+366 TSLDGKLQDV
-376 IGSGS
+376 IGSGT

-398 GTALVGDTLYVADT
+398 GTVLVGDKLYVADT
-412 ENHLLRMVDLKS
+412 ENHLLRVVDLNT

-430 AGTGVQAQFRAN
+430 AGTGVQASFRAN

-468 AGPHQLWSHELGSDS
+468 AGPHQLWSHEIGSDL

-497 GPHGEAAYAQPSG
+497 GPHSEAAYAQPSG

-529 KVPISS
+529 KVPIAA
-535 KGEVTTVAGT
+535 KGKVTTVAGT

-559 VDGVGKEARLQHP
+559 VDGIGKEARFQHP
-572 LDVLYHDG
+572 LDVLYHEG
-580 RLFVA
+580 SLFVA

-594 VDAAKR
+594 LDAVKR
-600 DVKTFVGTGKA
+600 DAKTFVGSGKA
-611 GAELSPAQ
+611 GAEVSPAQ
-619 LSEPAGLSIAKGR
+619 LSEPAGLSIANGK

-643 CVVDLESGEMTEL
+643 CVIDLKSKEMTEL
-656 NINGLQPPP
+656 KINGLQPPP

-672 MVDAKGVIDLAVQ
+672 AADAKGVVDLPVQ
-685 NIATGDALKL
+685 DIAAGEALKL
-695 EFRFK
+695 EVRFK
-700 LPEDYKLNKLAKVYF
+700 LPEGYKLNKLAKVTY
-715 KLEAMGDQNLIA
+715 KLEAVGDQTLIA
-727 AEQLKGRHPAEVKD
+727 AEQLKGRHPTEVND
-741 EVVTASIPLAAQT
+741 EVATASVPLATQT
-754 GEAKLALSLSF
+754 GEAKMALTLSF

-788 VSADGKSTTIKLEAV
+788 VSADSKSSTIKLEAV

>member
-1 MIFDFRLK
+1 MSSEPSAPLP
-9 SQFAAQSKIK
+9 AE
-19 NRKSKILRHLDAA
+19 L
-32 QPDYMLSSHRTD
+32 LSSSKR
-44 WTDAMPAFSRPSR
+44 PRSRAIWLG
-57 EDFPMPSEPAVPSPV
+57 F
-72 ELSPSPP
+72 
-79 RRSPRATII
+79 
-88 GSLLLV
+88 LLLS
-94 AAAIITIFSANSTR
+94 AAIAVAIWGPNGAR
-108 LPSLPLTST
+108 VPSLPLDST
-117 VQAADPQNDEP
+117 ALAAEPQNDEP
-128 TEKPAKKA
+128 SEKPVKKSAAKT
-136 AEKSTKKAAE
+136 TKKE
-146 KKKDDKADD
+146 TEKKDDDAAD
-155 EAPNGIENPFP
+155 ELENPFP
-166 RRFKMEGTEL
+166 KRFKMEGTEL

-182 LNTSGEISLKDLRGK
+182 LNTSGAINLKDLRGK

-242 KETENIRRAALR
+242 KETENIRRAVQR

-325 RFDLERQRVKPG
+325 KFDLEQQRVKPG

-344 VLADEASNRLFISD
+344 VLADEASNRLFITD

-366 TSLDGKLQEV
+366 TSLDGKLQDV
-376 IGSGS
+376 IGSGA
-381 AGAEDGDYKSA
+381 AGAADGDYKSA

-398 GTALVGDTLYVADT
+398 GTALVGDKLYVSDT
-412 ENHLLRMVDLKS
+412 ENHLLRVVDLKA

-430 AGTGVQAQFRAN
+430 AGTGEQAHFRAN
-442 GGALRKTALNSPWAI
+442 GGALLKTALNSPWAI
-457 SHVDGTLYIAM
+457 SPVDGTLYIAM
-468 AGPHQLWSHELGSDS
+468 AGPHQLWSHELGSDK

-497 GPHGEAAYAQPSG
+497 GPHSESAFAQPSG
-510 ISSDG
+510 ITSDG

-545 SDLPSGQSLFAFGD
+545 SDLPSAQSLFAFGD
-559 VDGVGKEARLQHP
+559 VDGVGKEARFQHP

-580 RLFVA
+580 SLFVA

-594 VDAAKR
+594 INAAKR
-600 DVKTFVGTGKA
+600 DVKTFIGTGKP
-611 GAELSPAQ
+611 GTELTPAQ
-619 LSEPAGLSIAKGR
+619 LSEPAGLSVAKGK
-632 LFVADTNNHRI
+632 LFIADTNNHRI
-643 CVVDLESGEMTEL
+643 CVVDLKSSEMSEL
-656 NINGLQPPP
+656 KIDGLQPPP
-665 PPKDEES
+665 APKDEEAAS
-672 MVDAKGVIDLAVQ
+672 EAKGVADLAPQ
-685 NIATGDALKL
+685 SITAGESLKL
-695 EFRFK
+695 EVRFK
-700 LPEDYKLNKLAKVYF
+700 LPEGYKLNKLAKVTY
-715 KLEAMGDQNLIA
+715 KLDSAGDQKLIA
-727 AEQLKGRHPAEVKD
+727 ADQLKSRFEAEVTD
-741 EVVTASIPLAAQT
+741 GVASASIPLIAQT
-754 GEAKLALSLSF
+754 GEAKLALSLTF
-765 SYCRDGVGGLCKLKT
+765 SYCRDGVGGLCKIKT

-788 VSADGKSTTIKLEAV
+788 VSADGKSSTIKLEAV